1 MYKELDYLEKVKEI
15 AESFTKA
22 NIPYQFTGATSLFIQ
37 DVLVEH
43 HNEIHVL
50 IQWDLLQASYDLFQH
65 HTPSKIEKN
74 QVEGYYTFKFDDFL
88 VHITCYFNTTVK
100 TDPYRIQHGIG
111 NCVVW
116 CHSLYAEIY
125 SGDTTFS
132 KEIHNYL
139 KEKQSEMNAT
149 NELAWNQ
156 ENYQA
161 LLNRFG
167 LPEVAARKIKD
178 NPEWR
183 LHPFLKYI
191 ENPEEK
197 KVIHLLGSNG
207 VKAVA
212 LSIIGANVTVVDFS
226 KENKKFAMDVAEYAG
241 ESINYIVSD
250 VLSLTGRMSEQFDI
264 VLMEL
269 GVLHYF
275 IDLVPLAELVR
286 ELLSD
291 DGMFILHEFHPLSTK
306 LITSSGKKH
315 KITGNYFDPSIHSKD
330 VAFTKHM
337 PEHKKE
343 DLAKVFQ
350 RHWTLGEIIT
360 SFAKAGL
367 YVEVLDEEPNHKL
380 HDMGL
385 PKTFTMIIKKIT

>member
-1 MYKELDYLEKVKEI
+1 MYKESDYLEKVQEI
-15 AESFTKA
+15 AEQFTKA
-22 NIPYQFTGATSLFIQ
+22 NIPYQFIEATSLFIQ
-37 DVLVEH
+37 DVSVEH

-50 IQWDLLQASYDLFQH
+50 IQWDLLQESYELFQH
-65 HTPSKIEKN
+65 FTPSKIEKYK
-74 QVEGYYTFKFDDFL
+74 VKGHFTFNFGDFL
-88 VHITCYFNTTVK
+88 VNITCYFNTTVK
-100 TDPYRIQHGIG
+100 TDPYRIKCDIG
-111 NCVVW
+111 NHVVW

-132 KEIHNYL
+132 KEIHNFL

-167 LPEVAARKIKD
+167 LPEEAASKIKQ

-191 ENPEEK
+191 ENPDEK

-212 LSIIGANVTVVDFS
+212 LSILGANVTVVDFS
-226 KENKKFAMDVAEYAG
+226 KENKKFAMDVAKYAG
-241 ESINYIVSD
+241 ESINYMVSD
-250 VLSLTGRMSEQFDI
+250 VLSLTDQISEQYDT

-286 ELLSD
+286 QLLSD

-306 LITSSGKKH
+306 LITSTGKKH
-315 KITGNYFDPSIHSKD
+315 KITGNYFDPSIRTKD

-337 PEHKKE
+337 PEDKKE
-343 DLAKVFQ
+343 DLVKVYQ

-367 YVEVLDEEPNHKL
+367 YVEVLEEEPNHKL

-385 PKTFTMIIKKIT
+385 PKTFTMIIKRIT